1 MTDPASAR
9 LDERYGRT
17 PERARRDRVVL
28 LAGGGAVALVLVGWL
43 LWAGLFAPGS
53 SLEARDTGYSVID
66 DHEVAVQ
73 WRLTVEPGVETRCA
87 VHALSEGFAIVG
99 WKVVDIPASDQHV
112 RLLSD
117 TVRTSE
123 LATTGLIYRCWTP

>member
-17 PERARRDRVVL
+17 PKRARRDRAWL
-28 LAGGGAVALVLVGWL
+28 LAGGTAVGLVLIGWL
-43 LWAGLFAPGS
+43 LWAGLLAPGA
-53 SLEARDTGYSVID
+53 SLEARDTGYSVVD
-66 DHEVAVQ
+66 DHEVSVQ
-73 WRLTVEPGVETRCA
+73 WRLTVDPGVEARCA
-87 VHALSEGFAIVG
+87 VHALSDSFAIVG
-99 WKVVDIPASDQHV
+99 WKIVDVPPSDQHV